1 MRVRVG
7 VTGATGFVGRAV
19 VEALQRRGDTVVAF
33 SRNPEAARAPT
44 GVEVVKFDVNDASS
58 DPRALDGLDAV
69 VHLAGETV
77 NGRWTAAKKRRIF
90 DSRVGGTRNLVSA
103 LASLDRKPRV
113 IVSASAIGYYGD
125 RGDEV
130 LDDDSRPGSDFL
142 AGVCVAWEREAQAA
156 VKFGMRS
163 VSIRISMVL
172 GHGGAVAKLV
182 PIFRLGAGGPLGS
195 GRQWMPWIHIDDL
208 ANLFCLAIDRDAI
221 TGAIVGAS
229 PDYATNARMM
239 QALGHALRRPALAT
253 APGFALKLALGEFA
267 ETLLGGQLI
276 LPAKATAAGFAWRH
290 LQLEAA
296 MIAILAPKSGRA
308 PAIQTFEHEQLVKAP
323 MESVLGFFGKAENL
337 EKLTPP
343 AMRLK
348 MSSTREGGMHRGSTI
363 EYSLRV
369 HGLGIRWRAL
379 IVEWLPNVRF
389 VDVQT
394 RGPYLWW
401 RHAHEFVERD
411 GGVVVRDRVD
421 FILPFAPLSNIAL
434 PAVRNDIESAFA
446 YRRRAIEDIFA
457 A

>member
-1 MRVRVG
+1 VRVG

-19 VEALQRRGDTVVAF
+19 VDALQRRGDTVVAF
-33 SRNPEAARAPT
+33 SRNPESAHLPA
-44 GVEVVKFDVNDASS
+44 GVEAVKFDVNDASS
-58 DPRALDGLDAV
+58 NPRALDGLDAV

-77 NGRWTAAKKRRIF
+77 NGRWTPAKKRRIF

-103 LASLDRKPRV
+103 LASLDRKPSV
-113 IVSASAIGYYGD
+113 IVSASAIGYYGNH
-125 RGDEV
+125 GDEV
-130 LDDDSRPGSDFL
+130 LDDDSPPGHDFL

-156 VKFGMRS
+156 VKLGIRS

-172 GHGGAVAKLV
+172 GSGGALAKLV
-182 PIFRLGAGGPLGS
+182 PIFRFGAGGPLGS

-208 ANLFCLAIDRDAI
+208 VSLFCLAIDRDALS
-221 TGAIVGAS
+221 GAIVGAS
-229 PDYATNARMM
+229 PDYATNARVM
-239 QALGHALRRPALAT
+239 QALGHALGRPALAT
-253 APGFALKLALGEFA
+253 APGFALKLVLGEFA

-276 LPAKATAAGFAWRH
+276 LPAKAMAAGFAWRH

-296 MIAILAPKSGRA
+296 MIAVVAPNSGRT
-308 PAIQTFEHEQLVKAP
+308 PAVQTFEHEQLVKAP
-323 MESVLGFFGKAENL
+323 MESVFGFFGRAENL

-343 AMRLK
+343 ALRLK
-348 MSSTREGGMHRGSTI
+348 MASTGTGEMRRGSTI

-369 HGLGIRWRAL
+369 HGLRIRWRAL
-379 IVEWLPNVRF
+379 IVEWSPNVRF

-401 RHAHEFVERD
+401 RHTHEFEERD
-411 GGVVVRDRVD
+411 GGVAVRDRVD
-421 FILPFAPLSNIAL
+421 FILPLAPLGNIAL